1 MLKHTGGSKCCPHYS
16 NPTMHAVLSHFKT
29 ENKSI
34 SVKQFNMV
42 RGYCKRIQYF
52 RMVCE
57 RCFVGEGPMGKGIL
71 VTCNGII
78 ERPES
83 QMIVK
88 VDRTCKSRDFFFWN
102 GLHHKQGFG
111 FFHLLDTYEAGGV
124 VVTDCLSVSV
134 GFKYGVS
141 LHDLVLQASLFSFG
155 YRSSEKGSGRRD
167 GVKREVGNCFCMNRG
182 KVG

>member
-1 MLKHTGGSKCCPHYS
+1 
-16 NPTMHAVLSHFKT
+16 MHAVLSHFKT

-88 VDRTCKSRDFFFWN
+88 VDRTCKSRVFWFFFWN

-134 GFKYGVS
+134 GLKYGVS

-182 KVG
+182 KMGWDK

>member
-1 MLKHTGGSKCCPHYS
+1 
-16 NPTMHAVLSHFKT
+16 
-29 ENKSI
+29 
-34 SVKQFNMV
+34 MV

-88 VDRTCKSRDFFFWN
+88 VDRTCKSRGFFFLEWIAP
-102 GLHHKQGFG
+102 QTRFW
-111 FFHLLDTYEAGGV
+111 V
-124 VVTDCLSVSV
+124 
-134 GFKYGVS
+134 
-141 LHDLVLQASLFSFG
+141 FSFVG
-155 YRSSEKGSGRRD
+155 YLRSGRSCCY
-167 GVKREVGNCFCMNRG
+167 GLS
-182 KVG
+182 

>member
-88 VDRTCKSRDFFFWN
+88 VDRTCKSRVFFFFGMDCTTN
-102 GLHHKQGFG
+102 KVLGLFICWI
-111 FFHLLDTYEAGGV
+111 LT
-124 VVTDCLSVSV
+124 
-134 GFKYGVS
+134 
-141 LHDLVLQASLFSFG
+141 
-155 YRSSEKGSGRRD
+155 
-167 GVKREVGNCFCMNRG
+167 KREELLLRTVLAFP
-182 KVG
+182 